1 MVNGMAAA
9 DVQPDEI
16 DTPEPLVFELRTT
29 GWDRSMAALRMFV
42 ISVVVAWLVVGG
54 LLYFLWPGKLRPRP
68 RNRIAIAV
76 ALPVAL
82 GLAVR
87 RYLRQYHRLTSDGEW
102 LSLQNNFRTVTLD
115 PLQVQGIV
123 GAGGINF
130 DSNDTLVWKH
140 LVLIA
145 DGRRH
150 VFSFDKDTNAEA
162 YQQLR
167 VLCIH
172 AWGLPYEGTLETP
185 LAGPELDPEEYVD
198 ALRHVRRYYRLHT
211 QKSAVVGLL
220 LIGGSVATGLGIA
233 FSVAAAKFRP
243 KLYFWLLLIG
253 FVGLLVTVRAVRQV
267 PVLLS
272 IRNVERRLSE
282 TL

>member
-1 MVNGMAAA
+1 MVNGMAEA
-9 DVQPDEI
+9 DVQSDELVA
-16 DTPEPLVFELRTT
+16 PAPLVFELRTT
-29 GWDRSMAALRMFV
+29 GWDRCMSALRTFF
-42 ISVVVAWLVVGG
+42 ISAAVVWILVTV
-54 LLYFLWPGKLRPRP
+54 LLVFLPPGKLGRRQ
-68 RNRIAIAV
+68 RIRVANVV
-76 ALPVAL
+76 ALTAAV
-82 GLAVR
+82 GMAVR
-87 RYLRQYHRLTSDGEW
+87 RYLRQYHHLGSDGEL
-102 LSLQNNFRTVTLD
+102 LSLQNSFRTVTID

-150 VFSFDKDTNAEA
+150 VVSFDKDTNAEA
-162 YQQLR
+162 YHQLR
-167 VLCIH
+167 SLCVH
-172 AWGLPYEGTLETP
+172 AWGVPYEGTLETP

-220 LIGGSVATGLGIA
+220 LIGGSIATSLGLA
-233 FSVAAAKFRP
+233 FTAWGVKFRP
-243 KLYFWLLLIG
+243 KLYFWLALIG
-253 FVGLLVTVRAVRQV
+253 FVGLLVTVRAIRQV

-272 IRNVERRLSE
+272 IRNVERRLRE

>member
-1 MVNGMAAA
+1 MVNGMAEA
-9 DVQPDEI
+9 DVQYDELASPDL
-16 DTPEPLVFELRTT
+16 LVFELRTA
-29 GWDRSMAALRMFV
+29 GWDRCMAVLRTFV
-42 ISVVVAWLVVGG
+42 ISVVVAWLVVVA
-54 LLYFLWPGKLRPRP
+54 LLYFVWPGKMRPRP
-68 RNRIAIAV
+68 RNRIAITV

-87 RYLRQYHRLTSDGEW
+87 RYLVQYHRLASDGEL
-102 LSLQNNFRTVTLD
+102 LSLQNSLRTVTLD

-145 DGRRH
+145 DGRRY
-150 VFSFDKDTNAEA
+150 VITFDKDTNAEA

-167 VLCIH
+167 LLCVH
-172 AWGLPYEGTLETP
+172 AWGVPYEGTLETP
-185 LAGPELDPEEYVD
+185 LAGPELDPEEYVE
-198 ALRHVRRYYRLHT
+198 ALRHVRRYYLLHT

-233 FSVAAAKFRP
+233 FAAAAVKFRP
-243 KLYFWLLLIG
+243 KLYFWLSLIG
-253 FVGLLVTVRAVRQV
+253 FVGLLVTVRAIRQV

>member
-9 DVQPDEI
+9 DVQPDELA
-16 DTPEPLVFELRTT
+16 TPEPLVFELRTT
-29 GWDRSMAALRMFV
+29 GWDRCMAALRMFV
-42 ISVVVAWLVVGG
+42 VSVVVAWLVVGA
-54 LLYFLWPGKLRPRP
+54 LLYFLWPGKMRPRP
-68 RNRIAIAV
+68 RNRIAITV

-87 RYLRQYHRLTSDGEW
+87 RYLRQYHCLTSDGEW
-102 LSLQNNFRTVTLD
+102 LSLQNSFRTLTLD

-123 GAGGINF
+123 GAGGLNF

-167 VLCIH
+167 LLCIH
-172 AWGLPYEGTLETP
+172 AWGVPYEGTLETP

-220 LIGGSVATGLGIA
+220 LIGGSVATGLGLA
-233 FSVAAAKFRP
+233 FGAAAAKFRP
-243 KLYFWLLLIG
+243 KLYFWLILIG
-253 FVGLLVTVRAVRQV
+253 FIGLLVMVRAVRQV